1 MKSHGES
8 INGVLSP
15 LVLGAG
21 MTVIKK
27 LLTAKFTKFLRG
39 GGVLFGG
46 EVDTKFSSVN
56 VEGKM
61 CGTA

>member
-1 MKSHGES
+1 
-8 INGVLSP
+8 
-15 LVLGAG
+15 

-27 LLTAKFTKFLRG
+27 LLTAKFTKGLRG
-39 GGVLFGG
+39 GGGGGGEGGILFGG
-46 EVDTKFSSVN
+46 EVDTKFSPVN